1 MVLEGSG
8 MAIIN
13 RLRFVDIL
21 TPGLGDQASRDF
33 AEALQDEMEPL
44 AGDQAIK
51 LLMAQIDARFAQME
65 ARMWRWALAIVGL
78 NLTAIGIAT
87 GAIIALN

>member
-1 MVLEGSG
+1 

-21 TPGLGDQASRDF
+21 RPQLGEETARDF

-44 AGDQAIK
+44 AGDQSIK
-51 LLMAQIDARFAQME
+51 LLMAQVDARIAQME

-78 NLTAIGIAT
+78 NLTALGIAT
-87 GAIIALN
+87 GVIIALN

>member
-1 MVLEGSG
+1 

-21 TPGLGDQASRDF
+21 APGLGDQASRDF

-44 AGDQAIK
+44 AGDQAVT
-51 LLMAQIDARFAQME
+51 LLMTRIDARLAEME
-65 ARMWRWALAIVGL
+65 ARLQRFMLGAVGL
-78 NLTAIGIAT
+78 ILAGIGIAT
-87 GAIIALN
+87 GALVAILS